1 MWSLYSGLI
10 NMNALWM
17 KIKIEDTWYKLL
29 LDKDGLWRRFDY
41 CCYVFLG
48 YRGIKRE
55 VEDYRNKPN

>member
-1 MWSLYSGLI
+1 
-10 NMNALWM
+10 MNALWM